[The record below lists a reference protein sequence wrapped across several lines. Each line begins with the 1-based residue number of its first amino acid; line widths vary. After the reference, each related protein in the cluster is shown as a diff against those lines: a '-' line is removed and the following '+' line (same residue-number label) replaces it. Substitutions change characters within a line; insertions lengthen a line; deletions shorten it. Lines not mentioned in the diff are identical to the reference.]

1 MHINRLNE
9 ISSRLTQN
17 KPSMYMCELCSNRG
31 HGQMDGVDNVVTDF
45 YCTLSEGVDYC
56 DQRFFLFLLVS
67 IRNHLSKPHQILCVL
82 PVAMAQSFSGSIA
95 MCYVLLVLQMTCEGR
110 V

>member
-1 MHINRLNE
+1 
-9 ISSRLTQN
+9 
-17 KPSMYMCELCSNRG
+17 
-31 HGQMDGVDNVVTDF
+31 MDGVDNVVTDF

-110 V
+110 VWYLWLFSYAVEASEKWQGVIK